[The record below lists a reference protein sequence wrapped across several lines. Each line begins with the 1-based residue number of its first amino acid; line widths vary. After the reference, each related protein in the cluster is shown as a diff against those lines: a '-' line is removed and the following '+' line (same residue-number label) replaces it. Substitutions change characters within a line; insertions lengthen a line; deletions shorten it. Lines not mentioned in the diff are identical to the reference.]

1 MKIQSQALHEKY
13 EKSQRELSSLKKELL
28 ELKKLLLLHKDCPI
42 TRALATAKSQQHQK
56 NDV

>member
-1 MKIQSQALHEKY
+1 MKIQSQALQEKY

-28 ELKKLLLLHKDCPI
+28 ELKKLLLLHKDCPV
-42 TRALATAKSQQHQK
+42 TRTLASSKSQQQQ